1 MKKAN
6 GYADIVIAINPK
18 IPEDVRLIEKIK
30 EMVTDASSYMFKATK
45 QRLFIRSV
53 KVLIPNTWSS
63 SNTYGRP
70 KTETYDKLDII
81 IADPFIYGDYPYTLQ
96 YGGCGVN
103 GKYIHLTPNFMLNEK
118 VLDIYG
124 PRGRVFVHEWARL
137 RWGVFDEYNFDI
149 PFYRTKEGNI
159 EAARCPLTMRGLC
172 KVEVC
177 IGVMCDKE
185 NCEIDPDTG
194 LYADG
199 CEFYPNMDQ
208 GVHESIMYTQTLDP
222 VNAFC
227 DEKSHNKD
235 APNEQNRL
243 CKYQSTWEVIMKSP
257 DMASAAQLK
266 DPMVPPPTI
275 SLLQYT
281 DQENRISRMYQASE
295 VFIMQIVERGS
306 YLGIVT
312 FSDRA
317 TVRSELVKIV
327 DTFQREKLKTFLPK
341 VASGGTKICAWICK
355 GFEVNKKIDG
365 STHGTEI
372 ALLTDGED
380 NQINSCLDE
389 VRASGAIIHTV
400 ALGGNADKGLEQL
413 SYNTGSLNPYL
424 RNIRVPLG
432 HGTGTLQDRQCQ
444 VNLEFC
450 APFFLRMSGNRKRKS
465 TVVSSSTQTMET
477 PGGAGPEPSN
487 PDTAAIMAAI
497 ASCQNVLTTK
507 FDTLQ
512 EQFNY
517 FRHDLDKIRDR
528 TGENERRIGETEDR
542 LSVQAGE
549 LATLRRQV
557 TVLLGRT
564 EDSENRNRR
573 NNVEFTVR
581 GTDLEKPVSTL
592 YRCLVAGLESPRGK
606 IESRWLTLDQTLD
619 PDDWEEI
626 LDNLHSSVI
635 EARDR
640 FIQTKWIHQA
650 YITPIRLHKMGLLA
664 NDLCPSWEEGL
675 FLRGLPWG
683 DPKEMTVTTD
693 ASAWGWGAH
702 CKTWT
707 AQGKWS
713 RTLSQ
718 SSSNLRELVAI
729 KEALWSLKS
738 HLRGKHVQI
747 RSDNTTSVAYIK
759 HQGGTRS
766 SKLIAIAWEIL
777 SWAEINLKSLTAIHL
792 KGTLNQVADFLS
804 RSQMKESDWSLD
816 PDVFKT
822 ICVQRG
828 VPEVD
833 LFASARNHKVDQYF
847 SLDPR
852 DRSLGVD
859 ALARPWHF
867 NLAYAFPPVF
877 DSNGAEEARE
887 GTSYSSPG
895 SSVVAK
901 DSIQDPWEIPVTPHL
916 LSQGPVYCPNPQR
929 WRLTVWSLK
938 SPYCERR
945 DFQPQRPFRGS
956 GTNID
961 AMKRSG
967 ILFLVSFLQLT
978 WSAKDSQVKLKN
990 NGYEDIVI
998 AINPK
1003 IPESEKLINNIKKM
1017 VTDASSYMLQATE
1030 NGVYIRSVKILMPN
1044 TWKSNSTYGRP
1055 KTESYDKADIIVTD
1069 PYIYGDYPYTLQYGG
1084 CGEPGKYVHLTP
1096 NFLLND
1102 QVLQIFGPRGRVFVH
1117 EWAHLRWGVFD
1128 EYNDNIP
1135 WYRSKEGKVEAT
1147 RCPLSLGGLAKV
1159 QLETSEYVEC
1169 LMDDTTGVY
1178 EEGCTFFPNVDPNV
1192 HESVMYGQALEPVH
1206 EFCKKDTHNREAPN
1220 EQNRLCQQQSSWEVI
1235 MKSSDIKSSAPL
1247 PNSNVPAPT
1256 FSLLQYKDRVVT
1268 LVLDIS
1274 GSMGQY
1280 NRIDRLY
1287 QASEVYIMQIVETGA
1302 SVGIVVFSS
1311 DATITSSLVKITD
1324 TFKREQLKKLLPT
1337 VANGGTNICAGVRKG
1352 FEVNK
1357 ALDGSTYGTE
1367 IVLLTDGEDS
1377 GISSCFAEVETSGAV
1392 IHTIALGGSA
1402 DPGLEQLSN
1411 KTGGLKLFASDKV
1424 DANGLIDSF
1433 SGITSGSGDVSAQ
1446 SIQLESTAKAVE
1458 SQQCLTDKVTI
1469 DSTVGNDTFF
1479 LVTWSIATPNIK
1491 LTDPNGNI
1499 FENAQFAVDATSKS
1513 ARLRVPGTA
1522 QQGDWHYNLCNTQP
1536 GAQVLG
1542 ITVNSRPADPSV
1554 PPILVETYLSADA
1567 NSFGTPMVV
1576 YATVTQGLAPVLG
1589 VKVTA
1594 YIETQTGH
1602 ITPLTLLDNGAGAD
1616 IIKNDGIYSKFYTD
1630 YNGNGRYSVKV
1641 RVENQGKDNK
1651 GGVPKSR
1658 ALYLPGYVENGTL
1671 VTTPKPKITIED
1683 LNLGNFTRTSSGG
1696 SFVVT
1701 NVPSGPLPDIHGPS
1715 KISNLEARIEN
1726 KTVILT
1732 WTATGDDLDKG
1743 NASMYDLR
1751 MSFNSDELLD
1761 NFENGTRVNTTSII
1775 PKPAGSVEYFSFT
1788 PVNITIK
1795 NGTVFYFSLVAI
1807 DKVNQR
1813 SAPSNLARA
1822 AMFLP
1827 TPPPPPPPPTSRP
1840 YPTIKPGNSAT
1851 GVTGSMN
1858 TIILFLVTITALHS
1872 TVVES

>member
-1 MKKAN
+1 MKLTIILIFSSLLQLTWSARFSQVKLKNN
-6 GYADIVIAINPK
+6 GYEDIVIAINPH
-18 IPEDVRLIEKIK
+18 IPENDKLIDSIK
-30 EMVTDASSYMFKATK
+30 KMVTDASPYMLQATEN
-45 QRLFIRSV
+45 RVYIRSV
-53 KVLIPNTWSS
+53 KILIPSTWK
-63 SNTYGRP
+63 SNSVYGRP
-70 KTETYDKLDII
+70 KTESYDKADII
-81 IADPFIYGDYPYTLQ
+81 IANASISGAEPYTLQ
-96 YGGCGVN
+96 YSGCGN
-103 GKYIHLTPNFMLNEK
+103 PGRYIHLTPIFLLEDA
-118 VLDIYG
+118 LLQEYG
-124 PRGRVFVHEWARL
+124 PRGRVFVHEWAHL
-137 RWGVFDEYNFDI
+137 RWGVFDEKNEDI
-149 PFYRTKEGNI
+149 PWYLSKKGNI
-159 EAARCPLTMRGLC
+159 EATRCPLSLGGLARNEFTKAKC
-172 KVEVC
+172 KT
-177 IGVMCDKE
+177 DQ
-185 NCEIDPDTG
+185 NG
-194 LYADG
+194 LYEES
-199 CEFYPNMDQ
+199 CKFFPNLDPN
-208 GVHESIMYTQTLDP
+208 VHESIMYGQALEP
-222 VNAFC
+222 VHNFC
-227 DEKSHNKD
+227 KKDTHNRE
-235 APNEQNRL
+235 APNMQNRL
-243 CKYQSTWEVIMKSP
+243 CNEQSTWEVIMKSP
-257 DMASAAQLK
+257 DITSSSPLI
-266 DPMVPPPTI
+266 DTNVPPPTF
-275 SLLQYT
+275 SLLQYRDRVVT
-281 DQENRISRMYQASE
+281 LVLDVSGSMSGYDRINRQYQAAE
-295 VFIMQIVERGS
+295 VYIMQIVEIGS
-306 YLGIVT
+306 SVGIVT
-312 FSDRA
+312 FSSDA
-317 TVRSELVKIV
+317 TIMSSLVKV
-327 DTFQREKLKTFLPK
+327 TDTFKREQLKNLLPK
-341 VASGGTKICAWICK
+341 IAGGGTNICAGVRK
-355 GFEVNKKIDG
+355 GFEVNKQLDG
-365 STHGTEI
+365 ITYGTEI
-372 ALLTDGED
+372 VLLTDGED
-380 NQINSCLDE
+380 SGISSCLNE
-389 VRASGAIIHTV
+389 VGASGAVIHTI
-400 ALGGNADKGLEQL
+400 ALGGSADPGLEQL
-413 SYNTGSLNPYL
+413 SSTTGGLKLSSSDKVDANGLIDSFSGIKSGNGDVLAQSIQIESTASKIEAGGWMNGTVTIDHTVGKDTFFLVTWNRAAPNMEIIDPKDDIFEHNLFVIDNVLKFARLTIPGTAKQGDWQYKLQNTQSGQQFLSIMVNSRPSDPTVAPIIVDTILIEEGPPPKMTLYATVTQGLTPVLGVNVTAYIEPQ
-424 RNIRVPLG
+424 NGPITSVPLLDNG
-432 HGTGTLQDRQCQ
+432 AGADIIKDDGIYSKFYIGFNGNGRYGIKVRVENQRKNIKVGTQKSPALYLPGYVENGTLI
-444 VNLEFC
+444 VNPPKPKITNDNLYLGPFTRTSSGGSFIVSDAPSGLLDVYGPYKITDLE
-450 APFFLRMSGNRKRKS
+450 ASIEGESVILTWTATGDDLDNGTASAYDLRMSINSDELLDNFENGTRVNI
-465 TVVSSSTQTMET
+465 SSLIPQPAGSPEYFNFT
-477 PGGAGPEPSN
+477 PEHFPIKNG
-487 PDTAAIMAAI
+487 
-497 ASCQNVLTTK
+497 
-507 FDTLQ
+507 
-512 EQFNY
+512 
-517 FRHDLDKIRDR
+517 
-528 TGENERRIGETEDR
+528 
-542 LSVQAGE
+542 
-549 LATLRRQV
+549 
-557 TVLLGRT
+557 TVLYF
-564 EDSENRNRR
+564 S
-573 NNVEFTVR
+573 
-581 GTDLEKPVSTL
+581 
-592 YRCLVAGLESPRGK
+592 
-606 IESRWLTLDQTLD
+606 
-619 PDDWEEI
+619 
-626 LDNLHSSVI
+626 
-635 EARDR
+635 
-640 FIQTKWIHQA
+640 
-650 YITPIRLHKMGLLA
+650 
-664 NDLCPSWEEGL
+664 
-675 FLRGLPWG
+675 
-683 DPKEMTVTTD
+683 
-693 ASAWGWGAH
+693 
-702 CKTWT
+702 
-707 AQGKWS
+707 
-713 RTLSQ
+713 
-718 SSSNLRELVAI
+718 LVAI
-729 KEALWSLKS
+729 DKVNQKS
-738 HLRGKHVQI
+738 
-747 RSDNTTSVAYIK
+747 
-759 HQGGTRS
+759 
-766 SKLIAIAWEIL
+766 
-777 SWAEINLKSLTAIHL
+777 
-792 KGTLNQVADFLS
+792 
-804 RSQMKESDWSLD
+804 D
-816 PDVFKT
+816 P
-822 ICVQRG
+822 
-828 VPEVD
+828 
-833 LFASARNHKVDQYF
+833 SN
-847 SLDPR
+847 
-852 DRSLGVD
+852 
-859 ALARPWHF
+859 LARAALF
-867 NLAYAFPPVF
+867 LPPPPSPPISRPYPPPPAKIETKVRTSHVKLLK
-877 DSNGAEEARE
+877 DTVIQKTKGQD
-887 GTSYSSPG
+887 SYSSALP
-895 SSVVAK
+895 
-901 DSIQDPWEIPVTPHL
+901 
-916 LSQGPVYCPNPQR
+916 
-929 WRLTVWSLK
+929 
-938 SPYCERR
+938 CEENCKTNQVENDR
-945 DFQPQRPFRGS
+945 RPFRGA

-961 AMKRSG
+961 AMKISG

-1030 NGVYIRSVKILMPN
+1030 NRVYIRSVKILMPN

-1169 LMDDTTGVY
+1169 LMDDATGVY
-1178 EEGCTFFPNVDPNV
+1178 EEGCKFFPNVDPNV

-1274 GSMGQY
+1274 GSMGQF

-1337 VANGGTNICAGVRKG
+1337 QATGGTNICAGVRKG

-1367 IVLLTDGEDS
+1367 IVLLTDGEDG
-1377 GISSCFAEVETSGAV
+1377 GISSCFAEVEASGAV

-1402 DPGLEQLSN
+1402 DPGLEQLSS

-1446 SIQLESTAKAVE
+1446 SIQLESTANAVE

-1499 FENAQFAVDATSKS
+1499 FENAQFSVDATSKS

-1671 VTTPKPKITIED
+1671 VTNPPKPKITIED

-1715 KISNLEARIEN
+1715 KINNLEARIEN

-1775 PKPAGSVEYFSFT
+1775 PKPAGSLEYFSFT

-1840 YPTIKPGNSAT
+1840 YPTTKPGNSAT
-1851 GVTGSMN
+1851 GVTGSMS